1 MGGCLD
7 RQTTWL
13 REKER
18 EREQESE
25 SEDPDSD
32 RDGPGLSRGLL
43 SGRVCAR
50 LSACLSSALLS
61 ILLKTIC
68 LLIIHPLLFWTD
80 MFSLHQYFHHSAN
93 GLFSAPP
100 RTGVQQP
107 ACSCTLRRSNIS
119 KETFFIPYDAVMWSR
134 QRKQMTMTRFIIRVA
149 EKIRWYSK
157 RLYLLG
163 WAALFISQV
172 LSQASLISFKSWH
185 YQKPRLKEQVN
196 LIMILAVLSC
206 RLVDKA
212 ASQNKIMK
220 KGY

>member
-7 RQTTWL
+7 KQHDW
-13 REKER
+13 ER
-18 EREQESE
+18 AREQESE
-25 SEDPDSD
+25 SENPDSD
-32 RDGPGLSRGLL
+32 RDGPGLSLGLL
-43 SGRVCAR
+43 SGRVCAS

-93 GLFSAPP
+93 GRFSALP
-100 RTGVQQP
+100 RAGGQQS
-107 ACSCTLRRSNIS
+107 ARWCTLRRSNIS
-119 KETFFIPYDAVMWSR
+119 KETFFIPYDAVIRSQR
-134 QRKQMTMTRFIIRVA
+134 RKQMTTVHFIRAA

-157 RLYLLG
+157 GLYLLG

-172 LSQASLISFKSWH
+172 LSRPSLISFKSWH
-185 YQKPRLKEQVN
+185 YQKPRLKERAN

-206 RLVDKA
+206 RPVDEA
-212 ASQNKIMK
+212 ASQNKIKK